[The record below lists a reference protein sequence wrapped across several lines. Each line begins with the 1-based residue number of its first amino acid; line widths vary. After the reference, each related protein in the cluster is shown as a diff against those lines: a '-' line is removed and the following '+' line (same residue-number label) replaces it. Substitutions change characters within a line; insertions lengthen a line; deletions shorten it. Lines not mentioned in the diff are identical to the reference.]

1 VETTEDLIV
10 GNTDP
15 GFIRKFI
22 ITIQVIA
29 GHIER
34 ERERLAICRVN
45 EGF

>member
-29 GHIER
+29 GHIYRER
-34 ERERLAICRVN
+34 EREIGNLQS
-45 EGF
+45 E